1 MPDSSTNQHA
11 RVLIII
17 PTYNEAENIRELA
30 GQILALESPDAR
42 FEILVVDDNSN
53 DGTGGIVKE
62 MQRESDR
69 LHLLSRAGKLGLGTA
84 YLAGFDYA
92 LTNGFDF
99 AFTMDADFSHNPKYI
114 PPMIALAR
122 RENADLVI
130 GSRYVK
136 GGGVRN
142 WGLHRKALS
151 FTANLLAHTTLGI
164 HAHDC
169 TSGYRCYSRRL
180 LAYLRTQ
187 DVQSH
192 GYSCLMDLL
201 FRAQRAGARVAEH
214 PFIFVDRV
222 LGQSK
227 VSRNEIFRA
236 LRTLRQLFPHRFK
249 KTEKTL
255 S

>member
-1 MPDSSTNQHA
+1 MSQSTSSQLP
-11 RVLIII
+11 RVLIIV

-30 GQILALESPDAR
+30 GQILALESPQAR
-42 FEILVVDDNSN
+42 MEVLVVDDNSS
-53 DGTGGIVKE
+53 DGTADIVKE
-62 MQRESDR
+62 MQGESDR
-69 LHLLSRAGKLGLGTA
+69 LHLLQRAGKLGLGTA
-84 YLAGFDYA
+84 YLAGFDHA
-92 LTNGFDF
+92 LKHEFDF

-114 PPMIALAR
+114 PPMIALALR
-122 RENADLVI
+122 DKADLVI

-151 FTANLLAHTTLGI
+151 FTANLMAHTTLGI
-164 HAHDC
+164 RARDC
-169 TSGYRCYSRRL
+169 TSGFRCYSRRL

-201 FRAQRAGARVAEH
+201 FRAQRAGARISEH

-249 KTEKTL
+249 KPDKTL
-255 S
+255 